1 MADKKTTAKYYF
13 KCELI
18 YVDTVNNKSTE
29 IESQNIKAFKI
40 DHNYAS
46 NHMPVLLMTLSL
58 DKKVVDDMITNKN
71 ENLFSFT
78 VTKYN
83 CLVTSPLEVNYFKN
97 RFTYFISDELNKNDA
112 IDYAN
117 DEQTN
122 QQSQRTVTIGLM
134 CIDHINDNKK
144 SCSMS
149 VNGTKYDYIKYI
161 TSHMDKVLIE
171 PFNYNET
178 LTNFV
183 IPAIDSISA
192 LLTYVNDYRVF
203 YKTSYRYYID
213 FDCTYIIS
221 SSGKADTKKKDKYD
235 SVTIKIEDV
244 ISEEAN
250 DEGMVINKTKGSHT
264 ITVSYADTE
273 VYDNTIIN
281 KSKDEIKGITSTGNT
296 KKTLKSTS
304 NISKGKT
311 KSIRIKNDNDNMMN
325 NIISDANSSNV
336 FIALTKYHIDPS
348 VFTINKRYVIKNIDR
363 YKDNDGAYLLTRKIE
378 DYERKEDGEYWL
390 NLALYFR
397 KVD

>member
-1 MADKKTTAKYYF
+1 
-13 KCELI
+13 
-18 YVDTVNNKSTE
+18 
-29 IESQNIKAFKI
+29 
-40 DHNYAS
+40 
-46 NHMPVLLMTLSL
+46 
-58 DKKVVDDMITNKN
+58 
-71 ENLFSFT
+71 
-78 VTKYN
+78 
-83 CLVTSPLEVNYFKN
+83 
-97 RFTYFISDELNKNDA
+97 
-112 IDYAN
+112 
-117 DEQTN
+117 
-122 QQSQRTVTIGLM
+122 
-134 CIDHINDNKK
+134 
-144 SCSMS
+144 
-149 VNGTKYDYIKYI
+149 
-161 TSHMDKVLIE
+161 
-171 PFNYNET
+171 
-178 LTNFV
+178 
-183 IPAIDSISA
+183 
-192 LLTYVNDYRVF
+192 VNDYRVF

-221 SSGKADTKKKDKYD
+221 SSGKAVTKKKDKYD